1 MGLVGVFF
9 VCHILRVTLNIH
21 EMLIIEHAKKCFD
34 VGPGFPLWS
43 VILGKI
49 RYSQGGS
56 VTLIFVK
63 LLFSGL
69 DVGAEVLLLRLS
81 DNKAHT
87 AQAAA

>member
-1 MGLVGVFF
+1 MPTNIHKCTRILLLMSVFSPQARRRQEDNLAVVFMGLVGVFF

-49 RYSQGGS
+49 R
-56 VTLIFVK
+56 
-63 LLFSGL
+63 
-69 DVGAEVLLLRLS
+69 
-81 DNKAHT
+81 
-87 AQAAA
+87 